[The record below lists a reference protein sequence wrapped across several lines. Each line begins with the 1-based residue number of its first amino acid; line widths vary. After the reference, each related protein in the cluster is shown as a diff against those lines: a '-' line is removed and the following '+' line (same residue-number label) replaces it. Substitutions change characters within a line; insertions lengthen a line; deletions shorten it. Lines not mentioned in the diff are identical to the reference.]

1 MVRPHAADRSRSGS
15 RSRVSRPR
23 LPRTRTFAHSSR
35 AAPQVRPL
43 QEAGAGVDPGCGWAE
58 GAECFVLP
66 RTEDLTRH
74 AQNAGVEVTLAKAD
88 ATLASN
94 KELSERF
101 GVRGYPTLKMFVG
114 HSADAPRD
122 YAGPREADG
131 IVTYLTKQS
140 GPASVELKSA
150 AEAEALVASEDVL
163 VVGIFPSGAPSET
176 FMATA
181 QRLRDEYTFAH
192 VSSASLLPGGAAAD
206 PATTVVVFKS
216 FDDPSVAATTVDVT
230 DADTLSAWIA
240 HTALPLVAKLDK
252 EPKNRAAM
260 RRVFEF
266 KAPKGLVFAKYDGAV
281 ELQLSAALTAGAKAH
296 PELKF
301 VVGDATDNDGALQ
314 FFGFTAED
322 LPAAVIH
329 DTTDGAGDKKYAR
342 AKLVLGEL
350 DGWLQDFK
358 AGKLSPTIKSEPLP
372 TPNDGPVTILV
383 AKNFADI
390 VVPSKTIL
398 LEFYAPW
405 CAPASPRSPARAP
418 PRSRAAPQVWPLQD
432 PGPDLRQGWRA
443 LCGQRKRGHRKDGR
457 YRQ

>member
-1 MVRPHAADRSRSGS
+1 
-15 RSRVSRPR
+15 
-23 LPRTRTFAHSSR
+23 
-35 AAPQVRPL
+35 
-43 QEAGAGVDPGCGWAE
+43 
-58 GAECFVLP
+58 
-66 RTEDLTRH
+66 
-74 AQNAGVEVTLAKAD
+74 VEVTLAKAD

-114 HSADAPRD
+114 HSAEAPRD

-266 KAPKGLVFAKYDGAV
+266 KAPKVLVFAKYDGAV
-281 ELQLSAALTAGAKAH
+281 ELQLSAALGAAAKAH

-314 FFGFTAED
+314 FFGFTQED

-342 AKLVLGEL
+342 AKVVLGEL
-350 DGWLQDFK
+350 DVWLQDFK

-405 CAPASPRSPARAP
+405 
-418 PRSRAAPQVWPLQD
+418 
-432 PGPDLRQGWRA
+432 
-443 LCGQRKRGHRKDGR
+443 
-457 YRQ
+457 